1 MLAIQCQ
8 NLAQAYKGHFIFS
21 NINVTV
27 SWGEK
32 IGLVGLNGSGKSTL
46 LKVLAQGNGT
56 AGDIVINGS
65 LAYLAQREEEEGQSA
80 GEAIRHRLRLLLA
93 GPEDILLL
101 DEPSANLDF
110 KQQEWLLSYL
120 KRTKKTLIIASHD
133 EALLETIPTSIWALD
148 EGQLTVYP
156 GNYAAYKK
164 ALGVERMQ
172 QEKAYRNYQEEKR
185 ALKEAIQKKKAQAEG
200 LTTMPKNGNRSEW
213 KVNSFMGSYDGQER
227 RLAKSAQA
235 MAKRL
240 KRLKKVEPPIKVKTL
255 QFRSVGRVLADQR
268 TLIHLADDFLV
279 QRAGKLIFRG
289 QNFHWR
295 AGERFALQGGNGT
308 GKTTFLHA
316 LAEERLPG
324 YYAPDLRWGVFDQNL
339 RQLKPEKSLMS
350 QLEEESLQPPQV
362 IQQLLMLLALSPD
375 KWQRPFA
382 HLSGGEQMKGQM
394 AALLLGD
401 YDALLLDEP
410 TNYLDQNALEA
421 LTRFI
426 KAYPGSILLVSHAER
441 FLQKLDL
448 PTYRIK
454 NQQLLAPDVVVEAQT
469 QREKEL
475 QLLSF
480 RRDNLLQDSNASLTE
495 LADLDQKIQKLR
507 EQIVS
512 RS

>member
-8 NLAQAYKGHFIFS
+8 NLEQAYDGRCIFS

-46 LKVLAQGNGT
+46 LKALAQGYGT
-56 AGDIVINGS
+56 AGDIDRYGKVAV
-65 LAYLAQREEEEGQSA
+65 LPQVEVDEGQSA
-80 GEAIRHRLRLLLA
+80 GEAVRNRLRLLLA
-93 GPEDILLL
+93 GPADILLL

-120 KRTKKTLIIASHD
+120 KHTRKTLIIASHD
-133 EALLETIPTSIWALD
+133 EVLLDAIPTSIWALD
-148 EGQLTVYP
+148 EGRLTVYP

-164 ALGVERMQ
+164 ALAVKCLQ
-172 QEKAYRNYQEEKR
+172 QEKAYCNYQEER
-185 ALKEAIQKKKAQAEG
+185 QALKEAIQKKKAQAEG

-227 RLAKSAQA
+227 RLAKSAKD

-240 KRLKKVEPPIKVKTL
+240 ERLKEVQRPAVAKTL
-255 QFRSVGRVLADQR
+255 HFRSVGRVLADQR
-268 TLIHLADDFLV
+268 TLIHLADGFRV
-279 QRAGKLIFRG
+279 RRASTELFTG
-289 QNFHWR
+289 QSFHWR
-295 AGERFALQGGNGT
+295 AGECIALQGGNGT
-308 GKTTFLHA
+308 GKTTFLRA
-316 LAEERLPG
+316 LAEEQLPG
-324 YYAPDLRWGVFDQNL
+324 YYAPNLRWGIFDQNL
-339 RQLKPEKSLMS
+339 RQLRPEKSLMS
-350 QLEEESLQPPQV
+350 QLEDESLQPPQV

-410 TNYLDQNALEA
+410 TNYLDQIALEA

-426 KAYPGSILLVSHAER
+426 KAYPGSILLVSHAES
-441 FLQKLDL
+441 FLKELNL

-454 NQQLLAPDVVVEAQT
+454 NHQLLSPDVVIEAQT

-475 QLLSF
+475 QLLAF
-480 RRDNLLQDSNASLTE
+480 RRDKLLQDPSVSLTQ
-495 LADLDQKIQKLR
+495 LADLELKIQNLR
-507 EQIVS
+507 QKP
-512 RS
+512 